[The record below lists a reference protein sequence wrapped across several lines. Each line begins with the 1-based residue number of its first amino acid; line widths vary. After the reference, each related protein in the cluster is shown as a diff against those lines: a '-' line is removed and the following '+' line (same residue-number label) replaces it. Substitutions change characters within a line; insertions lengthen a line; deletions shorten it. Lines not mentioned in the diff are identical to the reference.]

1 MVVKPARPQ
10 SPTSRPRKP
19 REQEFLEGMGLNL
32 PFPEMLERWNQKDER
47 RDPKATAFL
56 LSIPAVSISGGP
68 PDGSACLDSQKRVN
82 GFEPSTFSL
91 EDAFRQL
98 GMAIPASQVGMIVR
112 DCCVCRA

>member
-10 SPTSRPRKP
+10 SPTLRPRKP

-56 LSIPAVSISGGP
+56 LSIPAVSISGGS

-91 EDAFRQL
+91 EDPL
-98 GMAIPASQVGMIVR
+98 ASPKSGL
-112 DCCVCRA
+112 